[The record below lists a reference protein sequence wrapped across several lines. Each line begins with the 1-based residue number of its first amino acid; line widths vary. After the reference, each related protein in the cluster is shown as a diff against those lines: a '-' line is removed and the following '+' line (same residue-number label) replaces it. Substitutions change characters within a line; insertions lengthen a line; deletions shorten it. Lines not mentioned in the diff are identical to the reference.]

1 MRICWKIDGRKR
13 RKRHHG
19 RGCDA
24 LINPPAP
31 PPVTME
37 QLMGMQAQLMQAMMQ
52 RLDNE
57 PARGLPPV
65 QVRDK
70 RGEFMKGRPPV
81 FTHATDPMEVDD
93 WLRAVEKQ
101 LNIAQCNDLEKVLY
115 ASGQLQGA
123 AQDWWDSFQ
132 TNIPTILLLSP
143 GRNSRT
149 VSDLIISLMDS
160 WN

>member
-1 MRICWKIDGRKR
+1 MAARG
-13 RKRHHG
+13 G
-19 RGCDA
+19 RGRGRGRGHVA
-24 LINPPAP
+24 LINPPPP

-57 PARGLPPV
+57 PARGPPHV

-70 RGEFMKGRPPV
+70 RGEFMKGHPPL
-81 FTHATDPMEVDD
+81 FTHASDPMEADD

-115 ASGQLQGA
+115 ASGQL
-123 AQDWWDSFQ
+123 
-132 TNIPTILLLSP
+132 
-143 GRNSRT
+143 
-149 VSDLIISLMDS
+149 
-160 WN
+160 